1 VLHTQEYWSS
11 VDTTHPGK
19 RPVSHPPSVFP
30 CLLQTWKPP
39 WVGLGRGAT
48 MMTSADKPKAFKG
61 LSRFIIV
68 SSLKHP
74 RRERQKKKKSF
85 PTRLLCFVKGSY
97 TLFRKEKVYAV
108 IETTMISVL
117 LTQREGCLHT
127 QGLLPRLL
135 GSACLATL
143 QPLWSC
149 PFEATSPPLGTGV
162 SDLGCDLFVSTV
174 LSTSIFPIAFKHD
187 CTTILY
193 QANRSIYLFMV

>member
-1 VLHTQEYWSS
+1 
-11 VDTTHPGK
+11 
-19 RPVSHPPSVFP
+19 
-30 CLLQTWKPP
+30 
-39 WVGLGRGAT
+39 

-127 QGLLPRLL
+127 QGELSCLP
-135 GSACLATL
+135 T
-143 QPLWSC
+143 
-149 PFEATSPPLGTGV
+149 
-162 SDLGCDLFVSTV
+162 
-174 LSTSIFPIAFKHD
+174 
-187 CTTILY
+187 
-193 QANRSIYLFMV
+193 